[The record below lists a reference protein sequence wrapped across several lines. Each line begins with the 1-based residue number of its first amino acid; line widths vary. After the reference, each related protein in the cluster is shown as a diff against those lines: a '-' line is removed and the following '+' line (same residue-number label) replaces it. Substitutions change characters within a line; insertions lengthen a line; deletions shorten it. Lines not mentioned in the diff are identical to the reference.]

1 MRPLRPKGKID
12 MIWQID
18 FWLLIILIVTAII
31 ALHVRDLLVAV
42 AVLTAYS
49 FLMAVLFSQMGA
61 IDVAFVE
68 ATLGAGVSGVLFI
81 IAVFLTKRRSE
92 D

>member
-1 MRPLRPKGKID
+1 
-12 MIWQID
+12 MIWQLD
-18 FWLLIILIVTAII
+18 FWLLLVLIIAAII
-31 ALHVRDLLVAV
+31 ALSVKDLLAAV

-49 FLMAVLFSQMGA
+49 FLVALLFAQMGA

-68 ATLGAGVSGVLFI
+68 ATLGAGVTGVLFI
-81 IAVFLTKRRSE
+81 IAIFFTRRRSR

>member
-1 MRPLRPKGKID
+1 

-18 FWLLIILIVTAII
+18 FWLLVMLIAVAVI
-31 ALHVRDLLVAV
+31 ALSLRDLMAAV
-42 AVLTAYS
+42 AVLAAYS
-49 FLMAVLFSQMGA
+49 FLMALLFAEMGA

-68 ATLGAGVSGVLFI
+68 ATLGAGISGVLFI
-81 IAVFLTKRRSE
+81 AALFLTRRRSE

>member
-1 MRPLRPKGKID
+1 

-18 FWLLIILIVTAII
+18 FWLLVILVIAAVI
-31 ALHVRDLLVAV
+31 ALSVRDLLAAV
-42 AVLTAYS
+42 AALCAYS
-49 FLMAVLFSQMGA
+49 FVVALLFAQMGA

-68 ATLGAGVSGVLFI
+68 VTLGAGITGVLFI
-81 IAVFLTKRRSE
+81 VALFLTRRRSE

>member
-1 MRPLRPKGKID
+1 
-12 MIWQID
+12 MIWELD
-18 FWLLIILIVTAII
+18 FWLLVVLIIAAIA
-31 ALHVRDLLVAV
+31 ALHVRDLVAAI

-49 FLMAVLFSQMGA
+49 FFVCLLFSQLGA

-81 IAVFLTKRRSE
+81 VAVKFTKRRSE

>member
-1 MRPLRPKGKID
+1 

-18 FWLLIILIVTAII
+18 FWLLIILVITAIV
-31 ALHVRDLLVAV
+31 ALKVRDLIGAV
-42 AVLTAYS
+42 AVLSAYS
-49 FLMAVLFSQMGA
+49 FFAALLFAQLGAV
-61 IDVAFVE
+61 DVAFVE

-81 IAVFLTKRRSE
+81 VAIYFTKRRSE

>member
-1 MRPLRPKGKID
+1 

-18 FWLLIILIVTAII
+18 FWLLIILIIAAII
-31 ALHVRDLLVAV
+31 ALSVRDLLAAV
-42 AVLTAYS
+42 AALSAYS
-49 FLMAVLFSQMGA
+49 FLVALLFAQMGA

-68 ATLGAGVSGVLFI
+68 ATLGAGVTGVLFVI
-81 IAVFLTKRRSE
+81 VLFFTKRRSE